1 MEAGCRINRI
11 IYLQL
16 NGIGVSLN
24 TTEKLLKTK
33 LTLKEKEE
41 TCIVYFIVKPR
52 VIFGRDLSN
61 KSILWSS
68 LIQNQIM
75 SWKKLELNSTKF
87 QFLSQL
93 EVIFNI
99 ENIRQGSVQNHSDI
113 TEIEK

>member
-1 MEAGCRINRI
+1 MGTGCSNNRI

-16 NGIGVSLN
+16 IGIGVSLN

-61 KSILWSS
+61 KSILWSNS
-68 LIQNQIM
+68 IQNQIM
-75 SWKKLELNSTKF
+75 SWKKLKLSFTRF
-87 QFLSQL
+87 QFLSHP
-93 EVIFNI
+93 EVILN
-99 ENIRQGSVQNHSDI
+99 
-113 TEIEK
+113 